1 VSLSREEVKHIAKLA
16 RLELSDKEIE
26 KYSDQLSS
34 VLGYM
39 EILNEID
46 TSKVKETDQVT
57 GLMNVTREDKI
68 ESSVNPED
76 LLKCSSLPI
85 FDNQIK
91 VKKVL

>member
-1 VSLSREEVKHIAKLA
+1 MSLSREEVKHIAKLA